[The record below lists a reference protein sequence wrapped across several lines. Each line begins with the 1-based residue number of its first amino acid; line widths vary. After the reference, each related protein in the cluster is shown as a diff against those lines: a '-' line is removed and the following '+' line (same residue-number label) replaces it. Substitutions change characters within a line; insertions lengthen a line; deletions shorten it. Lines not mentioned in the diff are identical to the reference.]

1 MSLGRTTAVTLLLS
15 ALLVGCGGDEVD
27 DPTVVPPSPAGASA
41 ESATAAPAEPS
52 PTPAAVAGQLTGN
65 GIDLP
70 DRLIEFGARFDD
82 VQPALVAA
90 FGEPT
95 EDTGVTSPFST
106 YGTCPGSQLRA
117 LEFAGGALYVLFGDV
132 DGPELTMYQW
142 TLTDEG
148 RTGEVPKATAL
159 VGDMTTYAFGVGE
172 TLASLREGSSGAE
185 LEVFPENGAFPASFR
200 LQDQSPGFYGYLTG
214 TDDTDTLTGVQAG
227 TRCGE

>member
-1 MSLGRTTAVTLLLS
+1 MSLARATAVTVLLS
-15 ALLVGCGGDEVD
+15 AALVGCGAEEDD
-27 DPTVVPPSPAGASA
+27 DPTVVRPPSPTAAA
-41 ESATAAPAEPS
+41 AAPAPS
-52 PTPAAVAGQLTGN
+52 PSPVALAGRLSGN

-70 DRLIEFGARFDD
+70 DRLIEFGAAFDD

-95 EDTGVTSPFST
+95 EDSGVTSSFSS
-106 YGTCPGSQLRA
+106 YGTCPGEQLRA

-142 TLTDEG
+142 TLADKG
-148 RTGEVPKATAL
+148 RTDQVPQASAL
-159 VGDMTTYAFGVGE
+159 VGDVTTYDFAVGD
-172 TLASLREGSSGAE
+172 TLGALREGSSGAE
-185 LEVFPENGAFPASFR
+185 LEVFPEEGAFPASFR

-214 TDDTDTLTGVQAG
+214 TDDDDTITGVQGG

>member
-1 MSLGRTTAVTLLLS
+1 MSLARGNVVTLLLS
-15 ALLVGCGGDEVD
+15 ALLVGCGGEPVD
-27 DPTVVPPSPAGASA
+27 DPTVVPPPPPTAAASA
-41 ESATAAPAEPS
+41 PS
-52 PTPAAVAGQLTGN
+52 PTPVEVAAQLTGN

-70 DRLIEFGARFDD
+70 DRLLEFGASFDEAR
-82 VQPALVAA
+82 PALVAA
-90 FGEPT
+90 FGEPSK
-95 EDTGVTSPFST
+95 DSGVTSSFSS
-106 YGTCPGSQLRA
+106 YGTCPGETLRS

-142 TLTDEG
+142 TATERG
-148 RTGEVPKATAL
+148 RTDEVPKATAL
-159 VGDMTTYAFGVGE
+159 VGDVTTYEFGVGD

-214 TDDTDTLTGVQAG
+214 IADTDTITGVVAG

>member
-1 MSLGRTTAVTLLLS
+1 MSLARGTAVALLLS
-15 ALLVGCGGDEVD
+15 ALLVGCGGQGAD
-27 DPTVVPPSPAGASA
+27 DTPLVSV
-41 ESATAAPAEPS
+41 PS
-52 PTPAAVAGQLTGN
+52 PTAASTEPTPVAVAARLTGN

-70 DRLIEFGARFDD
+70 DRLIEFGARFDE

-95 EDTGVTSPFST
+95 EDSGVTSSFSS
-106 YGTCPGSQLRA
+106 YGTCPGEQLRA

-142 TLTDEG
+142 TVTEKGSTD
-148 RTGEVPKATAL
+148 EVPKATAL
-159 VGDMTTYAFGVGE
+159 VGDVTTYDFGVGD

-185 LEVFPENGAFPASFR
+185 LELFPEHWSFPASFR
-200 LQDQSPGFYGYLTG
+200 LQDQSLGFYGYLTG
-214 TDDTDTLTGVQAG
+214 TDDADTITGVKAG